1 MGSQLP
7 IGSEPVATVAR
18 FNLWTLEWNA
28 RGLGPFRRGYWNA
41 PIFSP
46 TRGAFA
52 FSDPQPL
59 TGAVFHVLTLLGI
72 GATVAYALILL
83 GALTLNGVAA
93 ARLLDGVGAGFVPAS
108 LGGAL
113 MVALPFVANEFG
125 VLQLMMVFPMLFGLD
140 ALFRYFRH
148 PDWQPAAIV
157 GVWVAVS
164 FLTSEYY
171 AYFLLLALAIVTV
184 VMLVRTKPRV
194 AQLAHA
200 AIAAGVAL
208 LLAGPFLAAQSS
220 RIRGYAWPR
229 DVVADLGAN
238 PRDWFRLHDSAL
250 GAHLP
255 LVGTAHGAQL
265 ALYPG
270 TILLV
275 LAYFGLAGARRKQ
288 LRWIIAVIA
297 VAVVASLLADGFGL
311 DLFGWAPYQFLR
323 DHLPGLSRIR
333 SPYRFAVLTQVGVAL
348 LAGLGLDALWRWWHR
363 WGAVL
368 AIALT
373 ALAIIEVAQTPLRTE
388 PAIPGPQ
395 RRLGL
400 VPLPPTRRADR
411 DDPVP
416 RGPELDRLRRHDDR
430 DAPRASSTV
439 TRSSTATP
447 ASSPSATSTCARTWP
462 ISRARRRSRSSE
474 ICTCATSSSTTT
486 GSPTR
491 ARPRCSNSASRAG
504 PRSPA
509 KTVPCS
515 PSRRRD
521 KSRKAERERG

>member
-28 RGLGPFRRGYWNA
+28 RGLGPFRGGYWNA

-140 ALFRYFRH
+140 ALFRYFRR

-171 AYFLLLALAIVTV
+171 AYFLLIALAIVTV
-184 VMLVRTKPRV
+184 VMLVRTRPRA

-208 LLAGPFLAAQSS
+208 VLAGPFLAAQSS

-255 LVGTAHGAQL
+255 LIGTAHGAQL

-270 TILLV
+270 TTLLV

-288 LRWIIAVIA
+288 LRWIIAVVA

-373 ALAIIEVAQTPLRTE
+373 ALAIIEVAQTPLHTE
-388 PAIPGPQ
+388 PAIPGHNADWVSYLSHRPDAPIAMIPFPVGPSSIDYADTTTAMLLGLEHGHPLVNGYSGFFPQ
-395 RRLGL
+395 RYIDLRKDMADFPSEQTIQELRDLHVRDIVVDNDWLTDARAAEMQQLGFTPQPAFAGKDRS
-400 VPLPPTRRADR
+400 VFTLPP
-411 DDPVP
+411 P
-416 RGPELDRLRRHDDR
+416 
-430 DAPRASSTV
+430 
-439 TRSSTATP
+439 
-447 ASSPSATSTCARTWP
+447 
-462 ISRARRRSRSSE
+462 
-474 ICTCATSSSTTT
+474 
-486 GSPTR
+486 
-491 ARPRCSNSASRAG
+491 
-504 PRSPA
+504 
-509 KTVPCS
+509 
-515 PSRRRD
+515 
-521 KSRKAERERG
+521 